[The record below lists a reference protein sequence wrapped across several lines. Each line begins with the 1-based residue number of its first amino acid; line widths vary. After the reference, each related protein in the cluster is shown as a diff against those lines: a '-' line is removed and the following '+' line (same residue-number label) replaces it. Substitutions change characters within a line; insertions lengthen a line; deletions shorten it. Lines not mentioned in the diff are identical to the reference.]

1 MKNPFRTDWTSLH
14 SEYIEI
20 NNDNSVNGKNGRNGI
35 GRIALVSK
43 VRFVIELFS
52 DAAVER
58 WEGRQ
63 PAAPWMVISFA
74 WFVFPYAWTYHT
86 NCSFSIYDL
95 FAFCRSFAQSFEIGR
110 ESTNVRALECE
121 MRSMCTHPSG
131 MKTTY
136 HFFPPLVVVGFVFVF
151 HLCTEPPKH
160 SVLYARNKSYMKR
173 CAVVENW

>member
-1 MKNPFRTDWTSLH
+1 MEKMVEMESVALHWFRKLDLLSSFFPMRL
-14 SEYIEI
+14 SR
-20 NNDNSVNGKNGRNGI
+20 G
-35 GRIALVSK
+35 
-43 VRFVIELFS
+43 
-52 DAAVER
+52 